1 MWIIDTAIKRPVS
14 VIVGVLLVTLF
25 GYVSLMKLPIQM
37 KPTIDKPF
45 ITIRTDYTAAA
56 PLEVEEQITRP
67 IEEKVQ
73 AVENLKKLTSKSLEG
88 SSSITLEFDWG
99 TDKNVATI
107 DIIKKLNLVGDL
119 PEEADEPVVKTITSD
134 EERPIYWA
142 TLKGPMT
149 TNQMRQV
156 AEDYIKPRFE
166 RIPGVGSL
174 RVYGGQEREIRVE
187 LDYKSLAAR
196 SVSVADVR
204 RALVRENRNVR
215 GGHID
220 EGKRRYLVRTVGL
233 FKDVGDISSIIIR
246 SDERGVVYLKDVA
259 KVFDTYKEK
268 NSLVKR
274 NGVPVV
280 AFGIIKKSG
289 ENEIKV
295 IRGVEEAIKEMNREL
310 APRKLEIIEAYDQTD
325 YIWDSIDFVVSNIK
339 IGAVFA
345 VLVLLFFLRS
355 VRSMLIVGATIPI
368 AMFCTFI
375 VLNLLGR
382 SINIISLA
390 GIAFAA
396 GMVMDNAIVVTEN
409 IYRHAKLGKPRFK
422 AAFDGTAEVWGAILA
437 STLTTL
443 AVFIPIIYI
452 EEEAG
457 QLFRDI
463 SIAISAAVGFSMII
477 AVTLIPMLS
486 ARAVSGGLDEEKL
499 KKFMPAYYLSFAPI
513 GKIVHRFFVSLT
525 EWLASGGW
533 ARNITVSALIIAGAA
548 ASISYLPQKE
558 YMPLGNRNFVLMIMK
573 PITGTNNEKVQEM
586 SDIVADRIINMEEK
600 SMMFHVVSDRFKGIG
615 MRVKDKWKLRIPE
628 VVQKINSMVGDVP
641 GFYFM
646 RAFQV
651 PLFQRALGKGF
662 DVEIRG
668 LELGMVEKLGQD
680 IQGRLQ
686 KLEGV
691 QLVRSSYDSGNP
703 EYRITLDRE
712 RAANLGLSL
721 QEAADV
727 IETFVAGKKATTFK
741 VGGKEYDITIRGDR
755 SLFRDFH
762 ALEELLIYT
771 PSGKAVP
778 LKSFASIEQTFGPTS
793 IEHIELDRSIT
804 LNVTIANEIA
814 LEQMMDRVT
823 EEVVAPIRQTL
834 PYGYNIS
841 LTGSAEDLKR
851 TADALSGSFILAMI
865 IIYLLMSS
873 LFESFLYPFII
884 MLTVPL
890 AAAGAIWGVVLTHSE
905 LNVVTMLGFVIL
917 SGIVVNNGILIIH
930 QALRYQEEKQL
941 TPGKAMV
948 ESVKV
953 RIRPI
958 FMSSITTILG
968 MLPLT
973 FRGGAG
979 SEIYSGLGAAIVGG
993 LALSTIFTLILLPS
1007 FFIMLSRIKNFL
1019 QKSLF

>member
-1 MWIIDTAIKRPVS
+1 
-14 VIVGVLLVTLF
+14 
-25 GYVSLMKLPIQM
+25 
-37 KPTIDKPF
+37 
-45 ITIRTDYTAAA
+45 
-56 PLEVEEQITRP
+56 
-67 IEEKVQ
+67 
-73 AVENLKKLTSKSLEG
+73 
-88 SSSITLEFDWG
+88 
-99 TDKNVATI
+99 
-107 DIIKKLNLVGDL
+107 
-119 PEEADEPVVKTITSD
+119 
-134 EERPIYWA
+134 
-142 TLKGPMT
+142 
-149 TNQMRQV
+149 
-156 AEDYIKPRFE
+156 
-166 RIPGVGSL
+166 
-174 RVYGGQEREIRVE
+174 
-187 LDYKSLAAR
+187 
-196 SVSVADVR
+196 
-204 RALVRENRNVR
+204 
-215 GGHID
+215 
-220 EGKRRYLVRTVGL
+220 
-233 FKDVGDISSIIIR
+233 
-246 SDERGVVYLKDVA
+246 
-259 KVFDTYKEK
+259 
-268 NSLVKR
+268 
-274 NGVPVV
+274 
-280 AFGIIKKSG
+280 
-289 ENEIKV
+289 
-295 IRGVEEAIKEMNREL
+295 
-310 APRKLEIIEAYDQTD
+310 
-325 YIWDSIDFVVSNIK
+325 
-339 IGAVFA
+339 
-345 VLVLLFFLRS
+345 
-355 VRSMLIVGATIPI
+355 
-368 AMFCTFI
+368 
-375 VLNLLGR
+375 
-382 SINIISLA
+382 
-390 GIAFAA
+390 
-396 GMVMDNAIVVTEN
+396 
-409 IYRHAKLGKPRFK
+409 
-422 AAFDGTAEVWGAILA
+422 
-437 STLTTL
+437 
-443 AVFIPIIYI
+443 
-452 EEEAG
+452 
-457 QLFRDI
+457 
-463 SIAISAAVGFSMII
+463 
-477 AVTLIPMLS
+477 
-486 ARAVSGGLDEEKL
+486 
-499 KKFMPAYYLSFAPI
+499 
-513 GKIVHRFFVSLT
+513 
-525 EWLASGGW
+525 
-533 ARNITVSALIIAGAA
+533 
-548 ASISYLPQKE
+548 
-558 YMPLGNRNFVLMIMK
+558 
-573 PITGTNNEKVQEM
+573 
-586 SDIVADRIINMEEK
+586 
-600 SMMFHVVSDRFKGIG
+600 
-615 MRVKDKWKLRIPE
+615 
-628 VVQKINSMVGDVP
+628 
-641 GFYFM
+641 
-646 RAFQV
+646 
-651 PLFQRALGKGF
+651 
-662 DVEIRG
+662 
-668 LELGMVEKLGQD
+668 
-680 IQGRLQ
+680 
-686 KLEGV
+686 
-691 QLVRSSYDSGNP
+691 
-703 EYRITLDRE
+703 
-712 RAANLGLSL
+712 L